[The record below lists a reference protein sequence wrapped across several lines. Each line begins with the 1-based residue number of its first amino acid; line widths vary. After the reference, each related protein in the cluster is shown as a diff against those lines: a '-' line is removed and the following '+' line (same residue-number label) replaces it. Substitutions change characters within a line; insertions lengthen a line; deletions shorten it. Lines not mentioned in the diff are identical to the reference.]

1 MREYLVAGYSYLLRQ
16 WTVKRVYANSE
27 SEAVKQVKS
36 EFDEI
41 RSVREA

>member
-1 MREYLVAGYSYLLRQ
+1 MREYLVAGYSYLFRQ